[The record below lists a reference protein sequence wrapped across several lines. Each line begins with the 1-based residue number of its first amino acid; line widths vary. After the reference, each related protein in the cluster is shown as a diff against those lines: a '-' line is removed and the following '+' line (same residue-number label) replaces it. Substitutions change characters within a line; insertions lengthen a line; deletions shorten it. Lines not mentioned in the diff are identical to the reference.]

1 MPDPSRTAH
10 ALSVPGARLYY
21 ERGGTGPL
29 LLLIGSPMDSSGFT
43 PLAGVL
49 SDRYTVITYDPRGTG
64 SSTSE
69 DTDQD
74 VTPELQADDVYRLL
88 TELGGEPADVFG
100 SSGGAVVGL
109 ALVTAHPGQVRTLVA
124 HEPPVIELLCRT
136 ASSGGQRSG
145 TSTTPMAPT
154 GRTRRCRNSWPTL
167 AWATRPPW
175 MNPGRAGNRRPRR
188 SPGCAPVPAISSP
201 T

>member
-1 MPDPSRTAH
+1 RAVVIHMIEEYAQHNGHADLIRERIDGGTDRWRPIRRGPPAIPDSTRTAH

-21 ERGGTGPL
+21 DRGGTGPL

-74 VTPELQADDVYRLL
+74 VTPELQADDV
-88 TELGGEPADVFG
+88 
-100 SSGGAVVGL
+100 
-109 ALVTAHPGQVRTLVA
+109 
-124 HEPPVIELLCRT
+124 
-136 ASSGGQRSG
+136 
-145 TSTTPMAPT
+145 
-154 GRTRRCRNSWPTL
+154 
-167 AWATRPPW
+167 
-175 MNPGRAGNRRPRR
+175 
-188 SPGCAPVPAISSP
+188 
-201 T
+201 